1 MKLQDLE
8 NKMKTVGY
16 KKGKINHVEHH
27 FSGAPCN
34 NKRRCLGVNAFST
47 MYSVLNV

>member
-8 NKMKTVGY
+8 NKIKRVGY
-16 KKGKINHVEHH
+16 KKGKLNQVVHH
-27 FSGAPCN
+27 FSGAPCD
-34 NKRRCLGVNAFST
+34 NKYRCLGVNAFST